1 MKRYASLAA
10 LAGLLVWVG
19 AVLAQEAVTIKLKE
33 KAEGAAYQVDK
44 VETGTVAT
52 KFTIMGQ
59 AKEDTKK
66 MSEATAYKETV
77 QKVDD
82 KKHPTKLEREYTK
95 AEKTA
100 DGKTEKSPLQGKT
113 VVIEKKGDK
122 YTFTYKGGEEVTGEA
137 AEGLNK
143 EFNKNAHEDDLD
155 KLLMPK
161 NAVKPGDEWKIDMN
175 AVAKYFAAGE
185 DIDVDGDKSTGTGK
199 LLKVYKKDGKQY
211 GEISVKLD
219 MPVKTVGKG
228 AMKIDAEKGSK
239 FTLSGTMDVCI
250 DGAEATGSLKAK
262 VQLNVSAM
270 MQGVSI
276 SLSVDADSETKQTE
290 LKK

>member
-1 MKRYASLAA
+1 
-10 LAGLLVWVG
+10 
-19 AVLAQEAVTIKLKE
+19 
-33 KAEGAAYQVDK
+33 
-44 VETGTVAT
+44 VAT

-122 YTFTYKGGEEVTGEA
+122 CTFTYKGGEEVTGEA
-137 AEGLNK
+137 AADLNK

-199 LLKVYKKDGKQY
+199 LLKVYKKDGK
-211 GEISVKLD
+211 
-219 MPVKTVGKG
+219 
-228 AMKIDAEKGSK
+228 
-239 FTLSGTMDVCI
+239 
-250 DGAEATGSLKAK
+250 
-262 VQLNVSAM
+262 
-270 MQGVSI
+270 
-276 SLSVDADSETKQTE
+276 
-290 LKK
+290 